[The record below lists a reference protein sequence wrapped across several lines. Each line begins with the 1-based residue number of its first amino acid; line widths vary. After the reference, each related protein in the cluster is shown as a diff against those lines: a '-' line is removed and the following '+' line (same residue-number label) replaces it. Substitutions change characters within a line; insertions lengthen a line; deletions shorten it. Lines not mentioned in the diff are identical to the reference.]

1 MHTSRGLVSPA
12 RAPVRT
18 VAVTGGK
25 GGVGKTT
32 LAINLAAAL
41 AARGRRTLLL
51 DGDLGLANADVL
63 LGMAPRHNL
72 AHVLSG
78 ELSLDE
84 VIATTDYGF
93 ELIPATSGVAQLAA
107 LDGTGHLSLV
117 QAFSELQA
125 EYDTLI
131 VDTAPGIAPG
141 VLRLSQA
148 SQEILI
154 VVCDDPA
161 SITDAYALIKVLS
174 REHGVRRF
182 RIAAN
187 LVRSTND
194 GRQLFATVNQVAGR
208 FLDVILEYAGEVPYD
223 TLMRRAIREQRPV
236 FCAYPDS
243 KSAQALKE
251 LAAEV
256 DTWPVPSGPR
266 GQIEFF
272 AERLLRR
279 VAPRLEVVR

>member
-1 MHTSRGLVSPA
+1 MLNNTSLPQSA
-12 RAPVRT
+12 RTPVRT

-32 LAINLAAAL
+32 IAINLAAAL

-63 LGMAPRHNL
+63 LGLAPRHNL
-72 AHVLSG
+72 AHVLAG
-78 ELSLDE
+78 ELTLDE
-84 VIATTDYGF
+84 VLIATDYGF
-93 ELIPATSGVAQLAA
+93 QLIPAASGISQLAA
-107 LDGTGHLSLV
+107 MDGTGHLALV
-117 QAFSELQA
+117 QAFSELRA
-125 EYDTLI
+125 EFDTLV

-141 VLRLSQA
+141 VLRFSQA

-187 LVRSTND
+187 LVRSAND

-208 FLDVILEYAGEVPYD
+208 FLDVILDYAGEVPYD
-223 TLMRRAIREQRPV
+223 ALMRRAIREQRPV
-236 FCAYPDS
+236 FNAYPAS
-243 KSAQALKE
+243 RSAQALKE

-272 AERLLRR
+272 AERLVRR
-279 VAPRLEVVR
+279 AAPRLEVVR